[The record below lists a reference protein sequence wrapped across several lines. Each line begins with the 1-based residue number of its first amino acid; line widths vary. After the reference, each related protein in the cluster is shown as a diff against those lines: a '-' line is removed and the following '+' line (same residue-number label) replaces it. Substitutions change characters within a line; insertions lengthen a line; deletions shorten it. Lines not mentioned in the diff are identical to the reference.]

1 MASIFSQA
9 KGWSPTRVQDSRSF
23 SAYYSV
29 CLTCFLPTPSHPILS
44 LLFPSHPSFSQYKCH
59 FFQESCLLDCT
70 RATSH
75 LKPQSVTISY
85 SMPHLVEGRFQK
97 RRPHVRL
104 SQCLTVLDAVV
115 CIQWVLNK
123 QLMGVQVKDEYIE
136 CYYIINR
143 HTLNCKFN
151 PLREIILKRIKIRGR
166 SNLKW
171 MFGKLDLSCMM
182 YFCQSCSWLWIP
194 NLLPS
199 FKLNSI
205 P

>member
-44 LLFPSHPSFSQYKCH
+44 LLFPSRPSFSQYKCH

-85 SMPHLVEGRFQK
+85 SMPHLVEGRSQK

-151 PLREIILKRIKIRGR
+151 PLREIIFKENKNQKEEQPKMNVWEVRLE
-166 SNLKW
+166 LYDV
-171 MFGKLDLSCMM
+171 FLSVLFLTM
-182 YFCQSCSWLWIP
+182 
-194 NLLPS
+194 
-199 FKLNSI
+199 NSKFTTFL
-205 P
+205 

>member
-44 LLFPSHPSFSQYKCH
+44 LLFPSHPSFSQDKCH

-85 SMPHLVEGRFQK
+85 SMPHLVEGRSQK

-151 PLREIILKRIKIRGR
+151 PLREIILKRIEKTNRI
-166 SNLKW
+166 S
-171 MFGKLDLSCMM
+171 D
-182 YFCQSCSWLWIP
+182 
-194 NLLPS
+194 
-199 FKLNSI
+199 
-205 P
+205 